1 MALAL
6 HGSQNENLQKPGRLG
21 MNDRMRKVFF
31 ALWPDE
37 NLRSQLA
44 KLQEPIQQGRKVS
57 PESLHLT
64 LHFVGQVESVDCL
77 LDQAEKIRFLP
88 GSIKLEDYGVFEKA
102 RVLWAGPV
110 QWSKEIV
117 KLSAACRDAAKICGY
132 PAHTER
138 FRPHVTLARK
148 VPQLPELPAIKP
160 VQWDFQTFSL
170 VESNSTDHGVHYRVL
185 RTFMQS

>member
-1 MALAL
+1 MALSL
-6 HGSQNENLQKPGRLG
+6 HGSQYEDLQKQECLG
-21 MNDRMRKVFF
+21 MNDCMRKVFF
-31 ALWPDE
+31 ALWPEGD
-37 NLRSQLA
+37 LRSRLE
-44 KLQEPIQQGRKVS
+44 KLQEPIKKGRKV
-57 PESLHLT
+57 PEDSLHLT
-64 LHFVGQVESVDCL
+64 LHFVGQVESIDCL
-77 LDQAEKIRFLP
+77 LEQAEKIRFSP
-88 GSIKLEDYGVFEKA
+88 GSIDLEGYGVFKKA

-117 KLSAACRDAAKICGY
+117 TLSTACREAAKTCGY

-148 VPQLPELPAIKP
+148 VPQLPELPTYKP

-185 RTFMQS
+185 QTFRGK

>member
-6 HGSQNENLQKPGRLG
+6 HGSQNENLQKQDGLG

-31 ALWPDE
+31 ALWPEED
-37 NLRSQLA
+37 LRSQLV
-44 KLQEPIQQGRKVS
+44 KLQEPIQKGRKV
-57 PESLHLT
+57 PVESLHLT
-64 LHFVGQVESVDCL
+64 LHFVGQVESIDCL
-77 LDQAEKIRFLP
+77 LEEAEKIHFLP

-102 RVLWAGPV
+102 RVLWAGPI

-117 KLSAACRDAAKICGY
+117 ELSSACRETAKTCGY

-148 VPQLPELPAIKP
+148 VSRLPELPAFKP
-160 VQWDFQTFSL
+160 VQWEFHTFSL
-170 VESNSTDHGVHYRVL
+170 VESNSTDHGVSYRVL
-185 RTFMQS
+185 RTFSGK